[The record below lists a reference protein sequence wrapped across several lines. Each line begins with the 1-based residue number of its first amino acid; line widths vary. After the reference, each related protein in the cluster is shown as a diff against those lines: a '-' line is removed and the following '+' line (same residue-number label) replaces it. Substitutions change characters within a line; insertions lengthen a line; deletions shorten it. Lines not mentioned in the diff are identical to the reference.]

1 MIFVFIITFQT
12 KNSLQEIPSGR
23 RGNGKGSFWVLR
35 PFNPIF
41 LISFGLF
48 IALLVVSSLLL
59 KSDIFVELVT
69 VVSFRD
75 IPELTSEQIAVL
87 LEETD
92 VPVAGASHDHG
103 RTVFLCQ
110 FLHFL
115 Q

>member
-1 MIFVFIITFQT
+1 MSLLLRFRLKSVYREY
-12 KNSLQEIPSGR
+12 LQEGEAME
-23 RGNGKGSFWVLR
+23 KGSFWVLR

-59 KSDIFVELVT
+59 KSDIFVELVA
-69 VVSFRD
+69 VVSFRN